1 MHSLFQILPSG
12 VPQGSVVWPLL
23 FNIFL
28 NDLFSKKKTE
38 VPNFANDNTIATFSN
53 SVDDL
58 ITELQEKSEK
68 AVNWFRSN
76 KMAVNPNKLLSIII
90 NRLGR

>member
-1 MHSLFQILPSG
+1 MTC
-12 VPQGSVVWPLL
+12 
-23 FNIFL
+23 
-28 NDLFSKKKTE
+28 FSKKTE